1 MRKKIATLEAQLV
14 HQSEVGAVVQQG
26 RDPDEEVVTMQIE
39 HLLAQKTKLGYE
51 NDSLKRENK
60 RLEEL
65 VDYFLGTTS
74 CGVEASSSGD
84 DTTSCDDSL

>member
-1 MRKKIATLEAQLV
+1 MRKKIATLEAQLA

-84 DTTSCDDSL
+84 DTTSCDSYL